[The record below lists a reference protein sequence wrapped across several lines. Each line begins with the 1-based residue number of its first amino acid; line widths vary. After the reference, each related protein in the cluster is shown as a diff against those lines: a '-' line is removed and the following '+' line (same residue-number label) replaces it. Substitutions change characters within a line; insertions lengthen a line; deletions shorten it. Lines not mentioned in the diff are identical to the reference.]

1 MSSDMATGLVV
12 SGVGLTITFFSL
24 LVFIGVILALKAI
37 FPYKTETVETEEEEA
52 PAATSSGNDK
62 EITAAIAAILY
73 LRKRRSSQLGSALSE
88 GKSSFW
94 TSD

>member
-1 MSSDMATGLVV
+1 LSSDMATGLVV

-37 FPYKTETVETEEEEA
+37 FPYKKEPEKAEEEA
-52 PAATSSGNDK
+52 PAVTSSGNDE